1 MAASDERAKM
11 LEVFQI
17 QAQEGPCQ
25 DCFRTGS
32 AVMNADLRE
41 AHVWPLFAPHAVAAG
56 FRSVHA
62 FPLRLRKRVIGALN
76 LFGNDVGGMRAGDM
90 RVIQA
95 LADIA
100 TIGLLQER
108 AIRRGEVLTGQLQS
122 ALNSRVVIEQAKG
135 VLAELHGCSTD
146 DASEMLRPTAIATK
160 SVWEPSL
167 RPSSP
172 TRPAYPDS
180 PPLTGHAAR
189 LLAPCR
195 IQVIGCRGRIRLG
208 SGRLRAAGSVEFG
221 LEQFGDELVD
231 VHAVALHAGRHDGE
245 RAAEELGDVLADC
258 LGDEFA
264 SAGA

>member
-1 MAASDERAKM
+1 MGAAAAGLLLADNQGRLQLMAASDERAKM

-17 QAQEGPCQ
+17 QAHEGPCQ

-41 AHVWPLFAPHAVAAG
+41 AHAEWPLFAPHAVAAG

-76 LFGNDVGGMRAGDM
+76 LFGNDVGRMQAGDM

-108 AIRRGEVLTGQLQS
+108 AIRRGEVLTEQLQS
-122 ALNSRVVIEQAKG
+122 ALNSRIVIEQAKG

-146 DASEMLRPTAIATK
+146 DALRNAADLLSPPQEASGSHRAGRRR
-160 SVWEPSL
+160 
-167 RPSSP
+167 RPGQR
-172 TRPAYPDS
+172 TRPRPR
-180 PPLTGHAAR
+180 LTRRSGTPCRAR
-189 LLAPCR
+189 LVVARLSCSLD
-195 IQVIGCRGRIRLG
+195 IGPPVTAASRTSILG
-208 SGRLRAAGSVEFG
+208 V
-221 LEQFGDELVD
+221 
-231 VHAVALHAGRHDGE
+231 
-245 RAAEELGDVLADC
+245 
-258 LGDEFA
+258 
-264 SAGA
+264 